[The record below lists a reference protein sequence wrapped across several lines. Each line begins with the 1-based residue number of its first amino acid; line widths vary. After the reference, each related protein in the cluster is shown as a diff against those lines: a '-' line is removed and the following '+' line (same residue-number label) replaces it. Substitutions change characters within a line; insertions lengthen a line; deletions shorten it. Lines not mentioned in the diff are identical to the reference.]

1 MLRLIKANQAP
12 EKQPIFLFLVL
23 LVCVSCC
30 WWLCDLVMA
39 QCEFSGVTQ
48 KDHESN
54 ATKKSTNKI
63 FEFLEHPT
71 PGSHNPCRRQ
81 WSSHQT
87 TCTLMRV
94 PPIPLGVVERDGRAN
109 MTRRV
114 SRFLMLHR
122 TPFHHA
128 SLDVNQWHR
137 PKCVPILHRLETIKK
152 LATKQ

>member
-81 WSSHQT
+81 WSVSSNDVYNDEIT
-87 TCTLMRV
+87 TDTL
-94 PPIPLGVVERDGRAN
+94 GGSRA
-109 MTRRV
+109 
-114 SRFLMLHR
+114 
-122 TPFHHA
+122 
-128 SLDVNQWHR
+128 
-137 PKCVPILHRLETIKK
+137 
-152 LATKQ
+152 

>member
-48 KDHESN
+48 KTTN
-54 ATKKSTNKI
+54 QTRLKRARIKSLSSWNIQRPVAITLADVN
-63 FEFLEHPT
+63 
-71 PGSHNPCRRQ
+71 GQ
-81 WSSHQT
+81 SHQT

-94 PPIPLGVVERDGRAN
+94 PPIPLGVVERDG
-109 MTRRV
+109 
-114 SRFLMLHR
+114 
-122 TPFHHA
+122 
-128 SLDVNQWHR
+128 
-137 PKCVPILHRLETIKK
+137 
-152 LATKQ
+152 